1 MRDFFESIFGI
12 IFGVTFALGAP
23 ATFVYLIQQDAETSL
38 HSYFQWLGLITLDL
52 IASATWFFYW
62 PVHWLLSVIGC

>member
-1 MRDFFESIFGI
+1 MRNLLELLFGSIFAI
-12 IFGVTFALGAP
+12 PFTLGAP

-52 IASATWFFYW
+52 IASATWFVYW
-62 PVHWLLSVIGC
+62 PIHWLFSIIGW